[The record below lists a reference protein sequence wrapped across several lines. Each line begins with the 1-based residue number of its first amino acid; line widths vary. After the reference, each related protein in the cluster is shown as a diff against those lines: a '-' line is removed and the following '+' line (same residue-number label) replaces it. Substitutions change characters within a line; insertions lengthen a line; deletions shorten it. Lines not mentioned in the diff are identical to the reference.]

1 MLYQRQMNELLNE
14 LKRYK
19 EIIVPDLEKQCQ
31 HHGISNGQGDHYETQ
46 IKEYEDNL
54 NRATRETQQIQAE
67 LAKLEEEKILNENKT
82 KTIINSLKRDYE
94 TQFET
99 LKHQLTEFQDQG

>member
-1 MLYQRQMNELLNE
+1 MNEKETLYQRQTNDLLNE
-14 LKRYK
+14 LKQYK
-19 EIIVPDLEKQCQ
+19 GNIVPENQYQ
-31 HHGISNGQGDHYETQ
+31 TQ

-67 LAKLEEEKILNENKT
+67 LAKLEEEKIVNENKT
-82 KTIINSLKRDYE
+82 KGIINTLKREYE